1 MEMSTL
7 GLFVVGGCL
16 ILALAAAVY
25 VERSRHP
32 DAKPLAAYLIF
43 VTVFAAVAI
52 SLFATGTLLFV
63 LLQRPDLLATPAIG
77 FPFLLFNFLPAF
89 LAGRW
94 QIKKPPLRAPRI

>member
-7 GLFVVGGCL
+7 GLFTVGGCL

-32 DAKPLAAYLIF
+32 EAKPLAAYLIF
-43 VTVFAAVAI
+43 VTVFAAVAV
-52 SLFATGTLLFV
+52 SRFATGTLLFV
-63 LLQRPDLLATPAIG
+63 LLERPHLLATPAIG
-77 FPFLLFNFLPAF
+77 LPFLLFIFFPAF